1 MSYKKRES
9 GQSILEFALIIP
21 LSLLLIFGI
30 VDIGMLVINLISVRE
45 ATQEAA
51 LYAAIQPTDQ
61 SGITARALNATNFPV
76 DITDATVII
85 TTYDKYHNLG
95 PACAGNGNMIEIT
108 IQKPFVFITPMFS
121 LFTSDQ
127 SLVLEASQVELILR
141 PECP

>member
-61 SGITARALNATNFPV
+61 SGITARALNSTSFPV

-85 TTYDKYHNLG
+85 KTYDKYRNLG

-108 IQKPFVFITPMFS
+108 IQKPFYFITPMFS
-121 LFTSDQ
+121 IFTSDE
-127 SLVLEASQVELILR
+127 SLVLEATQVELILR